1 MNTLARSMAMTA
13 AAALVGSGLLVTAA
27 PANAD
32 SVFIIKLTEIETS
45 STDPQHNPPQ
55 VDDSITFE
63 SDLMQKGDRVGTDLG
78 SCVFKKILGS
88 AKHPTGAK
96 VRCDVTFT
104 FTTGTIHAIGTN
116 RFHFND
122 TRSSFNVPVV
132 GGSGKFENARGHV
145 TVHEVSDTKSRLKIR
160 LRSFGA

>member
-1 MNTLARSMAMTA
+1 MNRLARSTAMAASAT
-13 AAALVGSGLLVTAA
+13 LVGGALMVTAA

-32 SVFIIKLTEIETS
+32 AVFIIKLTEIETS
-45 STDPQHNPPQ
+45 STNPQHNPPQ
-55 VDDSITFE
+55 VGDTVSFE
-63 SDLMQKGDRVGTDLG
+63 SDLMQKGDRVGTDAG
-78 SCVFKKILGS
+78 ECEFKKLLGPV
-88 AKHPTGAK
+88 KHPTGAK

-104 FTTGTIHAIGTN
+104 FNTGTIHAIGSN

-122 TRSSFNVPVV
+122 TRASFAVPVV

-160 LRSFGA
+160 LRSFGK